1 MALPGSGQLSINDIV
16 GEFGG
21 SAPHALSEYYRG
33 GSLVPDSAANSSVPT
48 SGQIKITD
56 FYGAANLVWTTNLT
70 VGQLVGKFNTITGY
84 STGVYTTGSLSDT
97 SVDFLG
103 GAFCE
108 GIAHGTATGILGFS
122 VTGNKANSGFTTMT
136 INGNNYNRTSAT
148 YSYNSD
154 GDFTQWYWSSGS
166 PFSGVGNV
174 DTVNFT

>member
-21 SAPHALSEYYRG
+21 SAPHSLSEYYRG
-33 GSLVPDSAANSSVPT
+33 GSLVPDSATNSGVPT

-148 YSYNSD
+148 YGYNSD